1 VKITVW
7 LISGMVSSCP
17 SMAAPAM
24 AEDTPGIME
33 LGLTQNITLPTTSGG
48 HYFSKYHIWWVF
60 SHFA

>member
-1 VKITVW
+1 
-7 LISGMVSSCP
+7 
-17 SMAAPAM
+17 M